1 MAYPVPDLESYMA
14 TAQRLSALA
23 VVLGGEPRVEQGD
36 LSLALAA
43 AELIDLTEAQAVLL
57 DGDRV
62 LPAAPVRTGCP
73 MLIEAASQV
82 VRDFPYETVVGWLWR
97 RGSGLAG
104 RYRAAA
110 ADARH
115 VHRDAADAMGDWN
128 DPVLAHLAAAAWMRP
143 TPSDDTAADLDPDQ
157 IAILGETHQ
166 AVTQLAAERQR
177 RSIER
182 GPSEGILRGF

>member
-1 MAYPVPDLESYMA
+1 MA

-23 VVLGGEPRVEQGD
+23 VVLGGEPRIEEGD

-43 AELIDLTEAQAVLL
+43 AELIDLIQARAVLL
-57 DGDRV
+57 HGDRL
-62 LPAAPVRTGCP
+62 LPAGLVGTGSP
-73 MLIEAASQV
+73 LLVEAASEL
-82 VRDFPYETVVGWLWR
+82 VRDIPYETVVGWLWR

-104 RYRAAA
+104 RYRGALE
-110 ADARH
+110 DARH
-115 VHRDAADAMGDWN
+115 LHRQAAEAVRDWN
-128 DPVLAHLAAAAWMRP
+128 DPVLAHLAAAAGMRP
-143 TPSDDTAADLDPDQ
+143 APTDDTSADLDPDQ

-166 AVTQLAAERQR
+166 AVTRLAAERQR

>member
-1 MAYPVPDLESYMA
+1 MG

-23 VVLGGEPRVEQGD
+23 VALGGDPRIEEGD

-57 DGDRV
+57 HGDRL
-62 LPAAPVRTGCP
+62 LPAAPVGTGSP
-73 MLIEAASQV
+73 MLIEAASEL
-82 VRDFPYETVVGWLWR
+82 VRDAPYETVVDWLWR

-104 RYRAAA
+104 RYRAAVA
-110 ADARH
+110 EARH
-115 VHRDAADAMGDWN
+115 VHRDAAEAVRDWN
-128 DPVLAHLAAAAWMRP
+128 DPVLAHLAAAAGMRP
-143 TPSDDTAADLDPDQ
+143 TPPDDTSADLDHEQ
-157 IAILGETHQ
+157 IAILGEVHQ

-182 GPSEGILRGF
+182 GPFEGILRGF